1 MDEKKTVRLSI
12 MPARGRISI
21 GQSALEALGMPE
33 SVLLLVSPEE
43 SALFLTVNAD
53 RDPRGVKV
61 KQDTK
66 GTMRINSMALCRAIL
81 SLLPS
86 PAPKTTI
93 RLRGVVTEHG
103 IRFPLAV
110 PSEGKG
116 GIPT

>member
-86 PAPKTTI
+86 APKTTI
-93 RLRGVVTEHG
+93 RLRGVVTEQG

>member
-43 SALFLTVNAD
+43 SALFLTVNTN

-66 GTMRINSMALCRAIL
+66 GTMRINSLALCRAIL

-86 PAPKTTI
+86 EPNTTI
-93 RLRGVVTEHG
+93 RLRGVVTEQG